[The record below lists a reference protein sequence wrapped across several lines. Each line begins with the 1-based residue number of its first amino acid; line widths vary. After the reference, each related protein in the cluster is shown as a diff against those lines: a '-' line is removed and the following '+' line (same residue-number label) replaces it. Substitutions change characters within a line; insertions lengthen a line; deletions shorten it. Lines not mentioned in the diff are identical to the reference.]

1 MRIVEGECVA
11 FEVISRSASIRSDAM
26 MWLMKR
32 RTILF
37 GAGGLAAML
46 GITWFAWKSS
56 SSGAPAANRAIGVQA
71 PSDSSAKADPG
82 AFYGASLPDLDGRP
96 FALREY
102 LGRPTVVNFWA
113 TWCAPC
119 VQEMPYLDA
128 IAKNS
133 PKLGFVGIGID
144 TESNIK
150 QFVAKIPVSYKLLV
164 AGHAGIS
171 MVRALGNAA
180 GGLPF
185 TVLLSEDGSIFDT
198 ILGQVEPEDLQ
209 RRISKLIVNSKT

>member
-1 MRIVEGECVA
+1 
-11 FEVISRSASIRSDAM
+11 M
-26 MWLMKR
+26 MCLMKR

-46 GITWFAWKSS
+46 GVAWFAWKSS
-56 SSGAPAANRAIGVQA
+56 STRAPAANRAIGAQ
-71 PSDSSAKADPG
+71 SANNAAVKADPA
-82 AFYGASLPDLDGRP
+82 AFYEASLPDLDGQTI
-96 FALREY
+96 ALRAY

-133 PKLGFVGIGID
+133 PKLSFVGIGID
-144 TESNIK
+144 TEANIK
-150 QFVAKIPVSYKLLV
+150 QFISKIPVSYQLVV

-185 TVLLSEDGSIFDT
+185 TVLLAEDGSIFDT

>member
-1 MRIVEGECVA
+1 
-11 FEVISRSASIRSDAM
+11 
-26 MWLMKR
+26 
-32 RTILF
+32 
-37 GAGGLAAML
+37 
-46 GITWFAWKSS
+46 
-56 SSGAPAANRAIGVQA
+56 
-71 PSDSSAKADPG
+71 
-82 AFYGASLPDLDGRP
+82 
-96 FALREY
+96 
-102 LGRPTVVNFWA
+102 
-113 TWCAPC
+113 
-119 VQEMPYLDA
+119 MPYLDA

-164 AGHAGIS
+164 AGHAGIA
-171 MVRALGNAA
+171 MVRALGNAV

>member
-1 MRIVEGECVA
+1 
-11 FEVISRSASIRSDAM
+11 
-26 MWLMKR
+26 MKR

-46 GITWFAWKSS
+46 GTAWFAWKSS
-56 SSGAPAANRAIGVQA
+56 SSRAPAANRAIGVQV
-71 PSDSSAKADPG
+71 PSDSSAKVDLG
-82 AFYGASLPDLDGRP
+82 AFYGASLPDLEGRSV
-96 FALREY
+96 ALREY

-164 AGHAGIS
+164 AGHAGIA
-171 MVRALGNAA
+171 MVRALGNAV

>member
-1 MRIVEGECVA
+1 
-11 FEVISRSASIRSDAM
+11 
-26 MWLMKR
+26 MKR

-46 GITWFAWKSS
+46 GTAWFAWKSS
-56 SSGAPAANRAIGVQA
+56 SSRAPAANRAIGVQV
-71 PSDSSAKADPG
+71 PSDSSAKADLG
-82 AFYGASLPDLDGRP
+82 AFYGASLPDLEGRSV
-96 FALREY
+96 ALREY

-164 AGHAGIS
+164 AGHAGIA

-185 TVLLSEDGSIFDT
+185 TVL
-198 ILGQVEPEDLQ
+198 
-209 RRISKLIVNSKT
+209 

>member
-1 MRIVEGECVA
+1 MIC
-11 FEVISRSASIRSDAM
+11 
-26 MWLMKR
+26 LMKR

-37 GAGGLAAML
+37 GAGGLVAML
-46 GITWFAWKSS
+46 GTAWFAWKSS
-56 SSGAPAANRAIGVQA
+56 SARAPAANRAIGSQSGVNA
-71 PSDSSAKADPG
+71 SAKVDPA
-82 AFYGASLPDLDGRP
+82 AFYEASLPDLDGKTV
-96 FALREY
+96 ALREY

-150 QFVAKIPVSYKLLV
+150 QFVSKIPVSYKLVV
-164 AGHAGIS
+164 AGHGGIS

-185 TVLLSEDGSIFDT
+185 TVLLTEDGSIFDT
-198 ILGQVEPEDLQ
+198 ILGQVEPEDLKN
-209 RRISKLIVNSKT
+209 RISKLVVNSKT

>member
-1 MRIVEGECVA
+1 MIC
-11 FEVISRSASIRSDAM
+11 
-26 MWLMKR
+26 LMKR

-37 GAGGLAAML
+37 GAGGLVAML
-46 GITWFAWKSS
+46 GTAWFAWKSS
-56 SSGAPAANRAIGVQA
+56 SARAPAANRAIGVQPAVNA
-71 PSDSSAKADPG
+71 PAKADPA
-82 AFYGASLPDLDGRP
+82 AFYDASLPDLDGKTV
-96 FALREY
+96 ALREY

-150 QFVAKIPVSYKLLV
+150 QFVSKIPVSYKLVV
-164 AGHAGIS
+164 AGHGGIS
-171 MVRALGNAA
+171 MVRTLGNAA

-185 TVLLSEDGSIFDT
+185 TVLLTEDGSIFDT
-198 ILGQVEPEDLQ
+198 ILGQVEPEDLKN
-209 RRISKLIVNSKT
+209 RISKLIVNSKT

>member
-1 MRIVEGECVA
+1 MQAVWARCLALPGLPGNPHRVGHRLPTGRSGCRCRATVRQRRI
-11 FEVISRSASIRSDAM
+11 
-26 MWLMKR
+26 
-32 RTILF
+32 
-37 GAGGLAAML
+37 
-46 GITWFAWKSS
+46 
-56 SSGAPAANRAIGVQA
+56 Q
-71 PSDSSAKADPG
+71 
-82 AFYGASLPDLDGRP
+82 
-96 FALREY
+96 
-102 LGRPTVVNFWA
+102 FWA

-150 QFVAKIPVSYKLLV
+150 QFITKVPVSYKLLV
-164 AGHAGIS
+164 AGHAGIA

>member
-1 MRIVEGECVA
+1 MIC
-11 FEVISRSASIRSDAM
+11 
-26 MWLMKR
+26 LMKR

-37 GAGGLAAML
+37 GAGGLVAML
-46 GITWFAWKSS
+46 GTAWFAWKSS
-56 SSGAPAANRAIGVQA
+56 SARAPAANRAIGSQSGVNA
-71 PSDSSAKADPG
+71 SAKADPA
-82 AFYGASLPDLDGRP
+82 AFYEASLPDLDGKTVE
-96 FALREY
+96 LREY

-150 QFVAKIPVSYKLLV
+150 QFVSKIPVSYKLVV
-164 AGHAGIS
+164 AGHGGIS

-185 TVLLSEDGSIFDT
+185 TVLLTEDGSIFDT
-198 ILGQVEPEDLQ
+198 ILGQVEPEDLKN
-209 RRISKLIVNSKT
+209 RISKLVVNSKT